1 MRNEI
6 MNNNN
11 TYKSRMVGGMAV
23 IAMPKG
29 TLGKEYRRTEGKD
42 GVIYLRP
49 VKEEDVDKKDIVKT
63 EVEEHG
69 DN

>member
-1 MRNEI
+1 

-29 TLGKEYRRTEGKD
+29 TAGNEYIRTEGKG

-49 VKEEDVDKKDIVKT
+49 VKAKCGTLKEDLAVSEFALAT
-63 EVEEHG
+63 MG
-69 DN
+69 L

>member
-1 MRNEI
+1 MEI
-6 MNNNN
+6 TMNNNN

-29 TLGKEYRRTEGKD
+29 TVGNEYRRTEGKD

-49 VKEEDVDKKDIVKT
+49 VKEAED
-63 EVEEHG
+63 HG